1 MRLITK
7 SGRTVT
13 FTDNPSTTALDP
25 RLYVDPDGMAQE
37 QRAIFART
45 WQLSG
50 HVADLATPG
59 RFVAVQ
65 VGSESALAMRGE
77 DGELRAFRNVCRHR
91 ASRLRE
97 GRGDCGK
104 ALRCPYHGW
113 TYRTDGRLIGVPEG
127 RGFPGLDKQQL
138 GLMPARVEAFA
149 GLVFVNLD
157 LDAQPLVDTLD
168 GLHERLA
175 PYGIPALERF
185 SESTSSQPANWKIV
199 ADNYLEGYHVPI
211 AHPSLMR
218 LLDYQRYTV
227 EVGEGYVYF
236 EAPLREKP
244 SGNRLE
250 RAYQRLVRPMPGLT
264 DADKRVWRYVYLW
277 PNTTIDL
284 YPDQVTTWQINPRGI
299 AATHDVWACYRAA
312 NPTPAMRAVQR
323 LNHRLNVDV
332 ADEDADLVARVQSG
346 MATTGWTPGPLGE
359 REAAVAWFADHVRR
373 ALEAAA

>member
-1 MRLITK
+1 MTAIEN
-7 SGRTVT
+7 SE
-13 FTDNPSTTALDP
+13 TTPLDP
-25 RLYVDPDGMAQE
+25 RLYVDPDGMATE
-37 QRAIFART
+37 QRAIFARS
-45 WQLSG
+45 WQLAG
-50 HVADLATPG
+50 HIADVAAPG
-59 RFVAVQ
+59 RYLTVQ
-65 VGSESALAMRGE
+65 VGNESALVVRGE

-113 TYRTDGRLIGVPEG
+113 TYRTNGQLIGVPEG
-127 RGFPGLDKQQL
+127 RGFPGLDKKQL
-138 GLMPARVEAFA
+138 GLMPAGVETFA

-157 LDAQPLVDTLD
+157 VDARPLAD
-168 GLHERLA
+168 GLEGLGNRLA
-175 PYGIPALERF
+175 PYGLEKLERF
-185 SESTSSQPANWKIV
+185 SESTHSQPANWKIV

-227 EVGEGYVYF
+227 EVGDGYVFF

-250 RAYQRLVRPMPGLT
+250 RVYQRMVRPMPGLGA
-264 DADKRVWRYVYLW
+264 ADKRVWRYAYIW

-299 AATHDVWACYRAA
+299 AATHDVWTCYRAA
-312 NPTPAMRAVQR
+312 KPTATMRAVQR
-323 LNHRLNVDV
+323 LNHRLNVEV
-332 ADEDADLVARVQSG
+332 ADEDADLVARVQAG
-346 MATTGWTPGPLGE
+346 MATTGWTPGPFGE
-359 REAAVAWFADHVRR
+359 REAAVAWFAAHVRR
-373 ALEAAA
+373 ALETAA